1 MISNL
6 VAFFSNGESL
16 MFFLLALGTITG
28 VVLMNSLTKVIHMVV
43 ALALTFIS
51 LGGLFIMLQAEFVAM
66 VQVLVYG
73 GAITILMIFGIM
85 MTKHDSEEPQEEK
98 TTPQQYALLGGSV
111 ALFGILFY
119 AIQKAEFMPAAFNPG
134 QDNTKEIGLQM
145 YNLHVIPF
153 EIISL
158 LLTVAFIGAIVLAK
172 KEEE

>member
-6 VAFFSNGESL
+6 VNFFSNGESL
-16 MFFLLALGTITG
+16 MFFFLALGTITG

-43 ALALTFIS
+43 ALALSFIS

-85 MTKHDSEEPQEEK
+85 MTKHDGEETLEEK

-119 AIQKAEFMPAAFNPG
+119 AIQKAEFVPGVFNPG
-134 QDNTKEIGLQM
+134 QDNTKAIGLQM
-145 YNLHVIPF
+145 YNTHVIPF